1 MAGKQLYRKKKT
13 LGVFMDTKLNI
24 SKQCNFKANKSNS
37 ILCCIRKIAARQSE
51 EMILSLSLALSPHLK
66 YSVQFWANQYE
77 KDMDILN

>member
-1 MAGKQLYRKKKT
+1 
-13 LGVFMDTKLNI
+13 MDTKLNI

-66 YSVQFWANQYE
+66 YSALSPHLKYSVQFWANQYK